1 MELKEGMYVRTDKGY
16 IFKIKEFK
24 KHYTKGTRKLDFCK
38 VIQVEE
44 NYLLLDGKQCEFI
57 ESVDYSIPPCYPSDE
72 ELEKIKSNI
81 LKASYNIIDLI
92 EEKDF
97 CEIEFYSERYKER
110 VKRIFEVGY
119 VARGEQSHISFEN
132 AHCQLDIINGEWSK
146 HDKCLNPKI
155 KSIVT
160 KEQFE
165 SMSYEIN

>member
-1 MELKEGMYVRTDKGY
+1 MKDKLEVGHFIRTIKGIGRIEEITEDRTEIY
-16 IFKIKEFK
+16 FNCDTGLTISFIKKDFTQEEMAQYY
-24 KHYTKGTRKLDFCK
+24 KH
-38 VIQVEE
+38 
-44 NYLLLDGKQCEFI
+44 
-57 ESVDYSIPPCYPSDE
+57 SD
-72 ELEKIKSNI
+72 
-81 LKASYNIIDLI
+81 NIIDLI

-119 VARGEQSHISFEN
+119 VARGKLSHINFEN
-132 AHCQLDIINGEWSK
+132 AHCQLDIINGEWSN

-165 SMSYEIN
+165 SLSYKLGDDK